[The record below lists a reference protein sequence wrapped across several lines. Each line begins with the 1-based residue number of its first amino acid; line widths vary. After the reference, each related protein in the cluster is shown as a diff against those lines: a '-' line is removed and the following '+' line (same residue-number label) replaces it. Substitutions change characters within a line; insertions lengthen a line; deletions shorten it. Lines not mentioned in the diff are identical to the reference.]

1 MLMLWSRD
9 LPVHCKSLRNLPMKP
24 PHPQT
29 RRPHAQITLSTSLYW
44 RTRDSR
50 KYSERAIQH
59 LVSEVHK
66 IEGGGPSSDHEQ
78 AAPTDWRRTNED
90 SQRGLQRRHRAPA
103 RSSDVFPNQLQGFH
117 MPPGPPRHSGI

>member
-1 MLMLWSRD
+1 
-9 LPVHCKSLRNLPMKP
+9 MKP

-50 KYSERAIQH
+50 KYSERAIQP

-78 AAPTDWRRTNED
+78 AAPTDWRSTNED
-90 SQRGLQRRHRAPA
+90 SQRGLQ
-103 RSSDVFPNQLQGFH
+103 
-117 MPPGPPRHSGI
+117 PGAEPQPEAQMFFQINSKASTCLRGLLATLEFN